1 VGRPSADAALAAV
14 AAALLVAAAGTVV
27 AVPTDAVPAGDDI
40 AFDPGVPDA
49 YEFEATDEPG
59 VATVDGERFDALA
72 PALDAAEPGDTVE
85 LRGRFD
91 PEATVVV
98 ETPNVTIR
106 GADGSADGA
115 TESDGDR
122 SETDGQMP
130 VIDGAGEGDV
140 IALNASGITLDGVW
154 VRNAG
159 YAAEDNDAAVWVDG
173 AGVTVRDSRVTDT
186 TFGIWVDSA
195 ADVRL
200 VDNTVVGRDEIESR
214 TDRGN
219 GIQLYETADAYVAD
233 NRITDARD
241 GIYYSW
247 ADRVEARNNTLWDL
261 RYGVHY
267 MYSNDCR
274 LVNNTAVGNDAG
286 YALMLSEGLEILNN
300 TAVNNTGQSGHG
312 IMLKS
317 IDHTT
322 VRNNHVVGNEN
333 GLFVYNSLDN
343 EVADNLVAG
352 NGAGVHLSAGSV
364 RESVHHNTFVR
375 NRVQVRA
382 DVGQQVVWNESV
394 GNYWAGAGVRDV
406 DGDGVGET
414 RYRPA
419 GMVQHLTGEHP
430 KASVFTGS
438 PAFEVV
444 RLAERTLPV
453 VEAPGVVDHRP
464 LAEPPHDWRD
474 YYDRDH

>member
-1 VGRPSADAALAAV
+1 VGGPSADAVLAAV
-14 AAALLVAAAGTVV
+14 AGVLLVAAAGTVV
-27 AVPTDAVPAGDDI
+27 AVPTDAAPTGDDV
-40 AFDPGVPDA
+40 AFDVGVPDA
-49 YEFEATDEPG
+49 YDFEAVDEPG
-59 VATVDGERFDALA
+59 VATVDGEEFGALG
-72 PALDAAEPGDTVE
+72 PALDAADPGDTVE

-106 GADGSADGA
+106 GATRTGASGEGGS
-115 TESDGDR
+115 
-122 SETDGQMP
+122 MP
-130 VIDGAGEGDV
+130 VVDGAGEGDV
-140 IALNASGITLDGVW
+140 LALNATGVTLDGLW

-159 YAAEDNDAAVWVDG
+159 YATEDNDAAVWVDG
-173 AGVTVRDSRVTDT
+173 AGVTVRDSRITDT
-186 TFGIWVDSA
+186 TFGIWVDSV
-195 ADVRL
+195 ADARL
-200 VDNTVVGRDEIESR
+200 VDNTVVGRDGIESR

-241 GIYYSW
+241 GVYYSW
-247 ADRVEARNNTLWDL
+247 ADGVTARNNTLWDL

-286 YALMLSEGLEILNN
+286 YALMLSEGLAIRNN

-312 IMLKS
+312 ILLKS

-343 EVADNLVAG
+343 EIAYNLVAG

-364 RESVHHNTFVR
+364 RESVHHNTFAR

-382 DVGQQVVWNESV
+382 DVGARVVWNESA

-406 DGDGVGET
+406 DGDGISET

-419 GMVQHLTGEHP
+419 GMVQHLTDEHP
-430 KASVFTGS
+430 AASVFTGS

-453 VEAPGVVDHRP
+453 VEAPGVVDRRP
-464 LAEPPHDWRD
+464 LVEPPHDWRD
-474 YYDRDH
+474 YYDRGH

>member
-1 VGRPSADAALAAV
+1 MGRPSADAALAAV

-27 AVPTDAVPAGDDI
+27 AVPTDTAPTGDDV
-40 AFDPGVPDA
+40 AFDAGVPDA

-59 VATVDGERFDALA
+59 VAAVDGDEFDALG
-72 PALDAAEPGDTVE
+72 PAVDAAEPGDTVE

-98 ETPNVTIR
+98 ETPNVTVR
-106 GADGSADGA
+106 ADDADG
-115 TESDGDR
+115 R
-122 SETDGQMP
+122 MP
-130 VIDGAGEGDV
+130 VVDGPGEGDV
-140 IALNASGITLDGVW
+140 LALNASGVTLDGVW

-173 AGVTVRDSRVTDT
+173 AGVTVRDSRITDT

-195 ADVRL
+195 ADARL
-200 VDNTVVGRDEIESR
+200 VDNTVVGRDGIESR
-214 TDRGN
+214 SDRGN
-219 GIQLYETADAYVAD
+219 GIQLYETTDAYVAD

-247 ADRVEARNNTLWDL
+247 ASGVEARNNTLWDL

-267 MYSNDCR
+267 MYSNDNT
-274 LVNNTAVGNDAG
+274 LVNNTAVDNDAG
-286 YALMLSEGLEILNN
+286 YALMVSEDLRIVDNV
-300 TAVNNTGQSGHG
+300 AVNNSGQSGHG
-312 IMLKS
+312 ILLKS
-317 IDHTT
+317 IDKTT
-322 VRNNHVVGNEN
+322 VRGNHVVGNEN

-343 EVADNLVAG
+343 EIARNLVAG

-364 RESVHHNTFVR
+364 RESVHHNTFAR

-382 DVGQQVVWNESV
+382 DVNSRVVWNESV
-394 GNYWAGAGVRDV
+394 GNYWAGAGARDV
-406 DGDGVGET
+406 DGDGVSET

-430 KASVFTGS
+430 KASAFTGS
-438 PAFEVV
+438 PAFEVL

>member
-1 VGRPSADAALAAV
+1 MGRPSADAALAAV
-14 AAALLVAAAGTVV
+14 AAAILVAAAGTVV
-27 AVPTDAVPAGDDI
+27 ALPTDAAPTGDDV
-40 AFDPGVPDA
+40 AFDAGVPESYDFA
-49 YEFEATDEPG
+49 ATDEPG
-59 VATVDGERFDALA
+59 VATVDGEAFDALGA
-72 PALDAAEPGDTVE
+72 ALAAAEPGDTVE
-85 LRGRFD
+85 LLGRFD
-91 PEATVVV
+91 PQATVVV

-106 GADGSADGA
+106 RAADSDAGSGG
-115 TESDGDR
+115 SL
-122 SETDGQMP
+122 P

-140 IALNASGITLDGVW
+140 LALNATGVTVDGVW
-154 VRNAG
+154 VRNSG
-159 YAAEDNDAAVWVDG
+159 YATEGNDAAVWVDG
-173 AGVTVRDSRVTDT
+173 AGVTVRDSRITDA
-186 TFGIWVDSA
+186 TFGVWVDSV
-195 ADVRL
+195 ADARL
-200 VDNTVVGRDEIESR
+200 VDNTVVGRDEIPSR

-219 GIQLYETADAYVAD
+219 GIQLYEAVDASVVD

-247 ADRVEARNNTLWDL
+247 AEGVEAHNNTLWDL

-286 YALMLSEGLEILNN
+286 YALMLSEGLEILGN

-312 IMLKS
+312 ILLKS

-322 VRNNHVVGNEN
+322 VRDNHVVGNDN

-343 EVADNLVAG
+343 EIVRNLVAG

-364 RESVHHNTFVR
+364 RESVHHNTFAR

-382 DVGQQVVWNESV
+382 DVNSQVAWNESA
-394 GNYWAGAGVRDV
+394 GNYWAGAGARDV
-406 DGDGVGET
+406 DGDGVSET

-419 GMVQHLTGEHP
+419 GMVQHLTGQHP
-430 KASVFTGS
+430 RASAFTGS

-444 RLAERTLPV
+444 RLAERTLPA

-474 YYDRDH
+474 YYDRSH

>member
-1 VGRPSADAALAAV
+1 MGRPSADAALAAV

-27 AVPTDAVPAGDDI
+27 AVPTDATPTGDDI
-40 AFDPGVPDA
+40 AFDAGVPDSYDFA
-49 YEFEATDEPG
+49 ATDESG
-59 VATVDGERFDALA
+59 VATVDGDRFDALG
-72 PALDAAEPGDTVE
+72 PALAAAEPGDTVE

-91 PEATVVV
+91 PGATVVV

-106 GADGSADGA
+106 DADD
-115 TESDGDR
+115 
-122 SETDGQMP
+122 TDGRLP
-130 VIDGAGEGDV
+130 VVDGAGEGDV
-140 IALNASGITLDGVW
+140 LALNATGITVDGVW
-154 VRNAG
+154 VRNSG
-159 YAAEDNDAAVWVDG
+159 YATEDNDAAVWVDG
-173 AGVTVRDSRVTDT
+173 AGVTVRDSRITDA
-186 TFGIWVDSA
+186 TFGVWVDSV
-195 ADVRL
+195 ADARL
-200 VDNTVVGRDEIESR
+200 VDNTIVGRDEIPSR

-219 GIQLYETADAYVAD
+219 GIQLYETADASVVD

-247 ADRVEARNNTLWDL
+247 ADGVVARNNTLWDL

-286 YALMLSEGLEILNN
+286 YALMLSEGLEILGN

-322 VRNNHVVGNEN
+322 VRDNHVVGNDN

-343 EVADNLVAG
+343 EIARNLVAG

-364 RESVHHNTFVR
+364 RESVHHNTFAR

-382 DVGQQVVWNESV
+382 DVGQQVVWNESA
-394 GNYWAGAGVRDV
+394 GNYWAGAGARDV
-406 DGDGVGET
+406 DGDGVSET

-419 GMVQHLTGEHP
+419 GMVQHLTGQHP
-430 KASVFTGS
+430 KASAFTGS

-464 LAEPPHDWRD
+464 LVDPPHDWRD
-474 YYDRDH
+474 YYDRSH